1 MLQHVTT
8 FKPWLLKQHPVF
20 KRFGSKKLV
29 DECPK
34 LVEFPNKDRYI
45 SISKIDGLLNEQ
57 HGIVMGFC
65 TRSTMMT
72 IGWP

>member
-1 MLQHVTT
+1 MLQ
-8 FKPWLLKQHPVF
+8 KPWLLKQHPVF

-29 DECPK
+29 ECLK

-45 SISKIDGLLNEQ
+45 SISKIDGVLNEQ

-65 TRSTMMT
+65 TRSTMMA